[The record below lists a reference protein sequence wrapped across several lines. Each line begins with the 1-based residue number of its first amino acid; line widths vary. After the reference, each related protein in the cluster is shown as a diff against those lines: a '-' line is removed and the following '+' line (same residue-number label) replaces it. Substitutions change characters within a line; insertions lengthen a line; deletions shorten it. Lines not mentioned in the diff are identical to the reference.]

1 MRKAIYDGEWR
12 KERGLAP
19 DPHTIGYV
27 QDYMWKSVK
36 YFVGPKE
43 KGRYLVIDRNGQIRE
58 MFFTGTH
65 NVDNH
70 HLFEIA
76 ASPMYGDPYIDDELM
91 TDSDILDL
99 YRSPYNCWYRFVEWF
114 DSDSYSDHR
123 DLHVYTSKSP
133 EYPLYFLDLN
143 LDHEIELDENGD
155 IVTDGEPQYYSIKNG
170 EYVRKEKDSDDG
182 ECQGF

>member
-19 DPHTIGYV
+19 DPHTIGYIP
-27 QDYMWKSVK
+27 DYLWKSVK
-36 YFVGPKE
+36 YFRGPKE

-58 MFFTGTH
+58 IFFTGTY
-65 NVDNH
+65 NVDDH
-70 HLFEIA
+70 YLFELA
-76 ASPMYGDPYIDDELM
+76 ANSSPYGDSYIDDEPM

-99 YRSPYNCWYRFVEWF
+99 YRSPYDRWYRFIEWY
-114 DSDSYSDHR
+114 DSDDCGNHS

-155 IVTDGEPQYYSIKNG
+155 IVTDGEPQYYSMKDG
-170 EYVRKEKDSDDG
+170 EYVRKEEDGNDG
-182 ECQGF
+182 EC